1 MSYNNFRDAYSAL
14 KAHAETLRNQQDPNI
29 DDLLN
34 IVQDSVAAY
43 KVCQQRI
50 AAVDEALQAALGE
63 TSENVRPDRGDAE
76 DE

>member
-1 MSYNNFRDAYSAL
+1 MSYSNFRDAYSAL
-14 KAHAETLRNQQDPNI
+14 KAHAETLRNQQEPNI

-63 TSENVRPDRGDAE
+63 TNQVFESDEE
-76 DE
+76 DGEDD

>member
-1 MSYNNFRDAYSAL
+1 MSYNNFREAYSAL
-14 KAHAETLRNQQDPNI
+14 KTHAETLRNQQEPNI

-43 KVCQQRI
+43 KICQQRI
-50 AAVDEALQAALGE
+50 AAVDEALQAALNE
-63 TSENVRPDRGDAE
+63 SSESFSSTGAVPD